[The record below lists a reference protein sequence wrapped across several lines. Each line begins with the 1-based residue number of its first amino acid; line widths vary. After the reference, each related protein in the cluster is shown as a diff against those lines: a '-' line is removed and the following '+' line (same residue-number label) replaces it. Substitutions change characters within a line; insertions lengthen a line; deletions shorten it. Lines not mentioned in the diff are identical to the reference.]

1 MHYLNNLTKQFR
13 PPNSV
18 PIKCTNPECG
28 YEFYAANFVRSI
40 NSEVVVRN
48 TTTTCPQCDSVAK
61 YADFKIDR
69 SGKIH
74 ISEIFEDLKKISSNE
89 KLEAIKEKLAANDNI
104 GANDF
109 VDTLVNVDPS
119 FDKYR
124 QAVLN
129 LSLPSLEFLVTTII
143 SLIALVLT
151 LRANTL
157 TEDGNEI
164 MRQQIELSK
173 QQFEYQKRQDLKA
186 EATVNAKQKELA
198 ESKKQIDALKAQV
211 DTLLQELLSEE
222 PKEPPKEVKKPKP
235 LLKASLR
242 NKLCP
247 CGSGKKSKM
256 CHPRGVA

>member
-1 MHYLNNLTKQFR
+1 MK
-13 PPNSV
+13 
-18 PIKCTNPECG
+18 
-28 YEFYAANFVRSI
+28 
-40 NSEVVVRN
+40 N
-48 TTTTCPQCDSVAK
+48 TTTTCPQCNSVAK

-74 ISEIFEDLKKISSNE
+74 ISDIFKDLKKISSNE
-89 KLEAIKEKLAANDNI
+89 KLEAIKEKLAANDDI
-104 GANDF
+104 GANEF
-109 VDTLVNVDPS
+109 VDALVNVDPS
-119 FDKYR
+119 FNKYR

-173 QQFEYQKRQDLKA
+173 QQFEYQKLQDLKA
-186 EATVNAKQKELA
+186 EEAVNAKQKELA
-198 ESKKQIDALKAQV
+198 ESKQQIDALKAQV
-211 DTLLQELLSEE
+211 DALLQELLSEE
-222 PKEPPKEVKKPKP
+222 PPKEMKKPKP

-242 NKLCP
+242 NKLCL
-247 CGSGKKSKM
+247 CGSGKKAKK
-256 CHPRGVA
+256 CHPRGIA